1 MTIASS
7 GPISLCRDTHW
18 TRYTLCFLAHSSRN
32 MAFLFGRAAETPATL
47 AWLSF
52 VAYSA
57 AYWEDPLN
65 TPPLPQS
72 VIVLLLNE
80 YLVLI
85 GIDLGAKRAYT
96 DELVLLSEDYDI
108 INNDLQLI
116 WAATRS
122 GVITLLELEPETF
135 GWPIRDDVRALLDYQ
150 VPGVWEIACS

>member
-1 MTIASS
+1 
-7 GPISLCRDTHW
+7 
-18 TRYTLCFLAHSSRN
+18 

-72 VIVLLLNE
+72 VIVSLLNE

-85 GIDLGAKRAYT
+85 GIDLGAKRDT
-96 DELVLLSEDYDI
+96 DELVLLSEDHDI

-116 WAATRS
+116 CTATRS
-122 GVITLLELEPETF
+122 GVITLLELEPETS
-135 GWPIRDDVRALLDYQ
+135 GWPIRDNVRARLDYQ
-150 VPGVWEIACS
+150 VPGVWEVAYS